1 MRYGIQYPRREKNN
15 LQGVFRPDLTSQQ
28 TLTTAQR
35 RAIATALNVPAA
47 SPIPDCGGSVVL
59 CVPTE
64 VTVPAFAFAG
74 RGGRSRYITPV
85 DYSGIEPRFGFG
97 VAAEDE
103 AVRDELRGHGRRHPR
118 RLGISHAALTGN
130 NRSPN
135 PDFGGFTQSSTV
147 LAGSNGTTDTTQP
160 VRLSTNQPLQGN
172 TASLDSLLG
181 TNADG
186 LVFLSSIAV
195 PGIAV
200 ASPNAG
206 KVPSTQNWNVTL
218 AFQPFRNTSVEI
230 AYTGNRGRNLYLPFV
245 NLNPRDLDF
254 VEALEAANIGAE
266 TTITDPLGRRN
277 LQGGAIT
284 IQRNSILAPFFGF
297 NELNN
302 FYDPSAS
309 SVRHAGYID
318 VRRRVGRG
326 LTFTANYTR
335 AKSIDDASDASPD
348 VRVLTTGSTRGQVS
362 YGAPLSGDRALSTYD
377 NKNNFSATA
386 VWDLPVGRRRS
397 FFANAPK
404 VIDQIIGRWTF
415 SGVFRMPGGTPFL
428 PFITDTNRLGGT
440 NRTVRLDIVE
450 GVPLKNP
457 RWSPDCMVGATC
469 EPFINPAAFM
479 RPVKGQLGNAPR
491 TLDIRPPRQEYFD
504 FSLSKD
510 FPWPF
515 AGNEKRRINFRV
527 DLLNA
532 FNHPNFR
539 FLNTGNTPPG
549 FGTFPT
555 EITTEAVNGVLQPIT
570 AAEYNIWATANNQPL
585 STTTQGATIL
595 NQIRS
600 NVNAVR
606 LPSGALPLDFFH
618 LRVPEGFATTTATAF
633 DIRTLE
639 GFRLYRLRQTYDTNF
654 GTLREVQNP
663 RYVQFGIRIFF

>member
-1 MRYGIQYPRREKNN
+1 MKLFGMNFED
-15 LQGVFRPDLTSQQ
+15 LGV
-28 TLTTAQR
+28 
-35 RAIATALNVPAA
+35 
-47 SPIPDCGGSVVL
+47 VV
-59 CVPTE
+59 
-64 VTVPAFAFAG
+64 
-74 RGGRSRYITPV
+74 RGG
-85 DYSGIEPRFGFG
+85 F
-97 VAAEDE
+97 
-103 AVRDELRGHGRRHPR
+103 
-118 RLGISHAALTGN
+118 GISHAALTGN

-147 LAGSNGTTDTTQP
+147 LAGSNGTADPTQP
-160 VRLSTNQPLQGN
+160 VRLSANQPLQGN
-172 TASLDSLLG
+172 SQTLDQILG
-181 TNADG
+181 TNAEG
-186 LVFLSSIAV
+186 LAYLSSIAI

-206 KVPSTQNWNVTL
+206 KVPSTQNWNLTL
-218 AFQPFRNTSVEI
+218 AFQPLRNTSVEI

-245 NLNPRDLDF
+245 NLNPRDLEF

-266 TTITDPLGRRN
+266 TTITDPLGRRT
-277 LQGGAIT
+277 LQGGNIT

-302 FYDPSAS
+302 FYDPSATS
-309 SVRHAGYID
+309 IRHAAYID

-377 NKNNFSATA
+377 VKNNFSATT
-386 VWDLPVGRRRS
+386 VWDLPVGRGRTL
-397 FFANAPK
+397 FANAPK
-404 VIDQIIGRWTF
+404 VVDQIIGRWTL
-415 SGVFRMPGGTPFL
+415 SGVLRMPGGTPFL

-457 RWSPDCMVGATC
+457 RYDPSCRVGATC

-515 AGNEKRRINFRV
+515 AGGEKRRINFRV

-555 EITTEAVNGVLQPIT
+555 EITTEQQNGVPQPIT
-570 AAEYNIWATANNQPL
+570 AAEYNIWAAANGQPLQPVNANNAPV
-585 STTTQGATIL
+585 GAIIPTLQTIR
-595 NQIRS
+595 N

-618 LRVPEGFATTTATAF
+618 ALIPEGFATTPATAF

-639 GFRLYRLRQTYDTNF
+639 GFRLYRLRQSYDTNF
-654 GTLREVQNP
+654 GTLREVGIP
-663 RYVQFGIRIFF
+663 RYIQFGIRVFF